1 MESSG
6 SVLAS
11 EAATVAA
18 TEARIEIV
26 GERRRVHDAAFR
38 AQVVAEASV
47 PGARMRDL
55 ARRHGLCTSLIY
67 RWRRDAMPRETAVAA
82 VRPEAAGP
90 TPPGGAAAE
99 PALGF
104 VPIGVFARSDDGG
117 PALVARSS
125 PAVAAP
131 SSPGPTPLPRPAM
144 EERPG
149 VIEIDLA
156 DGTRLRVDAFVN
168 ERALRRVLAVLSDER
183 LRSARAAS

>member
-6 SVLAS
+6 SMLAS

-38 AQVVAEASV
+38 ARVVAECLA
-47 PGARMRDL
+47 PGTRVRDL

-67 RWRRDAMPRETAVAA
+67 RWRRDAMPREPVMAA
-82 VRPEAAGP
+82 AQPDAAGP
-90 TPPGGAAAE
+90 MPPGKVVAE

-104 VPIGVFARSDDGG
+104 VPIGVFGRSDDGG
-117 PALVARSS
+117 PALVARS
-125 PAVAAP
+125 PQAVEAP
-131 SSPGPTPLPRPAM
+131 PPSGHAPLPRPAM
-144 EERPG
+144 EDRPG

-156 DGTRLRVDAFVN
+156 GGTRLRVDAFVN
-168 ERALRRVLAVLSDER
+168 ERALRRVLAVLR
-183 LRSARAAS
+183 TAS